1 MQVDIYKSVAPSGSY
16 VAVPSGSPLPQ
27 QMYNSIGN
35 VEVYKKNLPIEPQSK
50 LYAVD
55 APTVLYSIQ
64 QQGFY
69 FIKDTTQP
77 DVSKA
82 GAAIGGGIL
91 LASIGLGPIGAILG
105 AVAGFAIANSAEK
118 KIFDPIDAPKQQA

>member
-1 MQVDIYKSVAPSGSY
+1 MQVDIYKSVTPSGSY
-16 VAVPSGSPLPQ
+16 VAIPSGSYLPPHIK
-27 QMYNSIGN
+27 NSIGN
-35 VEVYKKNLPIEPQSK
+35 VEIYKQNLPIEPQSK

-69 FIKDTTQP
+69 FVKDTSQP
-77 DVSKA
+77 DASKA

-91 LASIGLGPIGAILG
+91 LASIGLGPIGAIIG
-105 AVAGFAIANSAEK
+105 ALSGLVLASAVEK
-118 KIFDPIDAPKQQA
+118 KIFDPIDQEGKK

>member
-1 MQVDIYKSVAPSGSY
+1 MQVDIYKSVTPSGSY
-16 VAVPSGSPLPQ
+16 VAVPSGSYLPQ
-27 QMYNSIGN
+27 QVIHSIGN
-35 VEVYKKNLPIEPQSK
+35 VEIYKQNLPIESESK

-64 QQGFY
+64 QHGFY
-69 FIKDTTQP
+69 FVKDSTQP

-91 LASIGLGPIGAILG
+91 LASIGLGPIGAIIG
-105 AVAGFAIANSAEK
+105 ALSGLILANSVEK
-118 KIFDPIDAPKQQA
+118 KIFDPIDQPETK